1 MNNFIVLSLHR
12 PSRIQLKFKID
23 ARRFPDI
30 ASALSSAYKLS
41 MLDGISEDL
50 GRSNT
55 PDGSAEEEAD

>member
-1 MNNFIVLSLHR
+1 MLSLHR
-12 PSRIQLKFKID
+12 PFQILLKFEIE

-30 ASALSSAYKLS
+30 ASALSSAYELS